1 MLLLHYML
9 KIIKNEAEFFY
20 LLKLQIKTPVQDILT
35 LHIAKLNRLSS
46 YLTNVVICS
55 VFIKKKQ
62 EQRQL
67 HVLYY
72 ICCYESSQKQN
83 KNDLTDMQ

>member
-9 KIIKNEAEFFY
+9 KIIKTEAEFFY

-46 YLTNVVICS
+46 YLTNVVICR
-55 VFIKKKQ
+55 FKKTGTKTTTCFV
-62 EQRQL
+62 L
-67 HVLYY
+67 HML
-72 ICCYESSQKQN
+72 
-83 KNDLTDMQ
+83 L

>member
-9 KIIKNEAEFFY
+9 KIIKTEAEFFY

-55 VFIKKKQ
+55 VFIKKTGTKTTTCFS
-62 EQRQL
+62 L
-67 HVLYY
+67 HMLT
-72 ICCYESSQKQN
+72 ISQKQN